1 MKTTVNLQ
9 QFRQAF
15 FDMGRHNQFSSDG
28 LRVLFEALEQ
38 YEDETGEETE
48 LDVIALCCEYSENT
62 PEQIAV
68 MYDLEWVKEQSENNE
83 EFIKSMLEV
92 LNESTFVC
100 GVTNSGT
107 IIYQQF

>member
-1 MKTTVNLQ
+1 MKTTINLN

-38 YEDETGEETE
+38 YEDDTGEETE
-48 LDVIALCCEYSENT
+48 LDVIALCCEYSEET
-62 PEQIAV
+62 PEQIAA
-68 MYDLEWVKEQSENNE
+68 MYDLEWVQEQSENNE

-107 IIYQQF
+107 IVYQSF